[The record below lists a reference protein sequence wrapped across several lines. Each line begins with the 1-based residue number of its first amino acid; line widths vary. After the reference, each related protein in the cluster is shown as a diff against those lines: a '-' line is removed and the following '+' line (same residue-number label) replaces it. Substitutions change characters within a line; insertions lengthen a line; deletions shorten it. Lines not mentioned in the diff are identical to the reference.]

1 MFIRRQ
7 RRDYKKL
14 IAHSSMLI
22 ALSTP
27 HTSKRRSRDLIPQTS
42 MSYLFVA
49 LGGALGSVLRYF
61 LSLVIPKAAGFPWP
75 TFVANV
81 LGCLCIGIFSG
92 LFLKCGTLSPNL
104 KLFLVTGFCGG
115 FTTFST
121 FANENLALLQ
131 SGKIGMFAAYALAS
145 FVLGVAACAAGFYLM
160 GCNR

>member
-1 MFIRRQ
+1 MATMH
-7 RRDYKKL
+7 DPPP
-14 IAHSSMLI
+14 
-22 ALSTP
+22 P
-27 HTSKRRSRDLIPQTS
+27 HAEIFA
-42 MSYLFVA
+42 MSFLFVA
-49 LGGALGSVLRYF
+49 IGGALGSVLRYF

-121 FANENLALLQ
+121 FASENLALLQ
-131 SGKIGMFAAYALAS
+131 SGKIGLFAVYALSS
-145 FVLGVAACAAGFYLM
+145 FVLGIAACVAGLYLM
-160 GCNR
+160 GFNR

>member
-1 MFIRRQ
+1 MHDSLVKNAEIF
-7 RRDYKKL
+7 
-14 IAHSSMLI
+14 A
-22 ALSTP
+22 
-27 HTSKRRSRDLIPQTS
+27 
-42 MSYLFVA
+42 MSFLFVA
-49 LGGALGSVLRYF
+49 IGGALGSVLRYF

-121 FANENLALLQ
+121 FASENLALLQ
-131 SGKIGMFAAYALAS
+131 SGKIGLFAVYALSS
-145 FVLGVAACAAGFYLM
+145 FVLGIAACVAGLYLM
-160 GCNR
+160 GFNR

>member
-1 MFIRRQ
+1 
-7 RRDYKKL
+7 
-14 IAHSSMLI
+14 
-22 ALSTP
+22 
-27 HTSKRRSRDLIPQTS
+27 
-42 MSYLFVA
+42 MSYLLVA
-49 LGGALGSVLRYF
+49 IGGALGSVLRYI

-131 SGKIGMFAAYALAS
+131 SGKIGMFAIYTLLS
-145 FVLGVAACAAGFYLM
+145 FAIGIAACAAGLYFW
-160 GCNR
+160 GINR

>member
-1 MFIRRQ
+1 
-7 RRDYKKL
+7 
-14 IAHSSMLI
+14 
-22 ALSTP
+22 
-27 HTSKRRSRDLIPQTS
+27 
-42 MSYLFVA
+42 MSYFFVA

-61 LSLVIPKAAGFPWP
+61 LSLVIPKVAGFPWP

-92 LFLKCGTLSPNL
+92 IFLKYDSLPPNL

-131 SGKIGMFAAYALAS
+131 SGKIGMFAIYAFPR
-145 FVLGVAACAAGFYLM
+145 FVLGVAACAAGLYLM
-160 GCNR
+160 GFNR

>member
-1 MFIRRQ
+1 M
-7 RRDYKKL
+7 
-14 IAHSSMLI
+14 A
-22 ALSTP
+22 ALHDPPLKNAEVLAMT
-27 HTSKRRSRDLIPQTS
+27 
-42 MSYLFVA
+42 YLYVA
-49 LGGALGSVLRYF
+49 LGGALGSVLRYI
-61 LSLVIPKAAGFPWP
+61 LSLVIPKSAGIAAGFPWP

-131 SGKIGMFAAYALAS
+131 SGKIGMFAAYALSS
-145 FVLGVAACAAGFYLM
+145 FVLGVAACAAGLYLM
-160 GCNR
+160 GINR

>member
-1 MFIRRQ
+1 
-7 RRDYKKL
+7 
-14 IAHSSMLI
+14 MLI

>member
-1 MFIRRQ
+1 MATLHDAFA
-7 RRDYKKL
+7 KNAEVL
-14 IAHSSMLI
+14 VVVATESL
-22 ALSTP
+22 TP

-42 MSYLFVA
+42 MSYLLVA
-49 LGGALGSVLRYF
+49 IGGALGSVLRYF
-61 LSLVIPKAAGFPWP
+61 LSLVIPKASGFPWP

-131 SGKIGMFAAYALAS
+131 SGKIGMFAIYAISS
-145 FVLGVAACAAGFYLM
+145 FAIGIAACVAGLYLM
-160 GCNR
+160 GFNR

>member
-1 MFIRRQ
+1 MH
-7 RRDYKKL
+7 DPPLKNAEVL
-14 IAHSSMLI
+14 AM
-22 ALSTP
+22 T
-27 HTSKRRSRDLIPQTS
+27 
-42 MSYLFVA
+42 YLYVA
-49 LGGALGSVLRYF
+49 LGGALGSVLRYI
-61 LSLVIPKAAGFPWP
+61 LSLVIPKSAGIAAGFPWP

-131 SGKIGMFAAYALAS
+131 SGKIGMFAAYALSS
-145 FVLGVAACAAGFYLM
+145 FVLGVAACAAGLYLM
-160 GCNR
+160 GINR

>member
-1 MFIRRQ
+1 
-7 RRDYKKL
+7 
-14 IAHSSMLI
+14 MLI

-27 HTSKRRSRDLIPQTS
+27 HTSKRQRRDLIPQTS

-49 LGGALGSVLRYF
+49 IGGAFGSVLRYV

-104 KLFLVTGFCGG
+104 KLLLVTGFCGG

-131 SGKIGMFAAYALAS
+131 SGKIGMFAIYALSS
-145 FVLGVAACAAGFYLM
+145 FAIGIAACVAGLYLM
-160 GCNR
+160 GINR

>member
-1 MFIRRQ
+1 M
-7 RRDYKKL
+7 
-14 IAHSSMLI
+14 A
-22 ALSTP
+22 ALHDALVKNAEVLVVVATESLTP
-27 HTSKRRSRDLIPQTS
+27 HTSKRRSRDLVPQTY
-42 MSYLFVA
+42 MSYMLVA

-92 LFLKCGTLSPNL
+92 LFLKCGSLSPNL

-121 FANENLALLQ
+121 FASENLALLQ
-131 SGKIGMFAAYALAS
+131 SGKIGMFALYALSS
-145 FVLGVAACAAGFYLM
+145 FVLGVAACAAGLYLM
-160 GCNR
+160 GFNR

>member
-1 MFIRRQ
+1 M
-7 RRDYKKL
+7 
-14 IAHSSMLI
+14 A
-22 ALSTP
+22 ALHDAP
-27 HTSKRRSRDLIPQTS
+27 LKNAEVFA
-42 MSYLFVA
+42 MSFLYVA
-49 LGGALGSVLRYF
+49 IGGALGSVLRYF
-61 LSLVIPKAAGFPWP
+61 LSLVIPRSAGVAAGFPWP

-131 SGKIGMFAAYALAS
+131 SGKIGMFAIYALSS
-145 FVLGVAACAAGFYLM
+145 FAIGIAACVAGLYLM
-160 GCNR
+160 GINR